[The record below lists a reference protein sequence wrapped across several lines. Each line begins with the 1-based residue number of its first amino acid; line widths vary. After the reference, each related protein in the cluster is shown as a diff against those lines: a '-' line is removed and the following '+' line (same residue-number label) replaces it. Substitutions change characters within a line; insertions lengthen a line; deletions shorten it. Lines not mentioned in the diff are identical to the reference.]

1 VVVER
6 SGAVAFA
13 SVALVASVAL
23 FVTAGTPSFERV
35 EMALVASVASWVA
48 AFERLG
54 QVEGVE
60 EVARAV
66 EASAAVA

>member
-1 VVVER
+1 MVVER

-13 SVALVASVAL
+13 SVALVAL
-23 FVTAGTPSFERV
+23 FVRAGMPSFERV
-35 EMALVASVASWVA
+35 EMALVALVASWVA

-54 QVEGVE
+54 QVEGAE